1 MNILFDIGHPA
12 HVHYFKNIIKHLN
25 ATGHK
30 TIIVARKRSIIF
42 ELLKFYNIEFI
53 SRGKGKNSLIGK
65 LFYMLIADIKMILVS
80 IKHKPDLFISF
91 SSPYASQV
99 SYLLKKKHISIND
112 TEHTDKIHKI
122 FTYRFSTYLLTPKYY
137 INNLGSNHYRFN
149 NIMEG
154 FYLNDKVFKPDP
166 SVFEDLQ
173 LNKGEKYAI
182 IRLISWTAHHDYGQ
196 SGIEPDVLKKIISV
210 LEKNN
215 YKIFLSSERNIP
227 DFLSKYKLNTSPE
240 KIHSVLYYSS
250 FFIGES
256 ATMASESAYLGV
268 PTIYINSLPLMGYLS
283 LEQKFH
289 LLKHFKNGDGLVP
302 YVKKILG
309 SKSILTLAKQNSK
322 KMKENFEDPNKFLFE
337 FIHRKI

>member
-289 LLKHFKNGDGLVP
+289 LLKHFKNCDGLVP
-302 YVKKILG
+302 YVKKY
-309 SKSILTLAKQNSK
+309 
-322 KMKENFEDPNKFLFE
+322 
-337 FIHRKI
+337 